1 MAPDA
6 DEHVKTLTFP
16 KGMILFSCDSIVN
29 ISQPDRKWHSSLR
42 SLKSTLV

>member
-16 KGMILFSCDSIVN
+16 KGMLANV
-29 ISQPDRKWHSSLR
+29 
-42 SLKSTLV
+42 LVCFFVVVFFVCFFG